1 MAAKKYFSNLD
12 LNQNQIKS
20 AVLETTT
27 SAGVASPANG
37 QIIFDTGSN
46 VLKYYDGA
54 TWQSPVGRFD
64 GAIVYKGSI
73 AHNAAAPGTVTN
85 GDLYVFTSAGTATNY
100 GGEYVQA
107 GDYVIY
113 DGTAEAWKVIQGNV
127 VIASTTAK
135 GIVELATNAE
145 AEAGV
150 NTDNAIVPS
159 ALTAWAD
166 QTDKT
171 IARKRVYTSQTINS
185 SGLTLTHSI
194 GKNNPYVSVYNS
206 AGQRVSLEITKGT
219 GTVVLTSNVELS
231 GATVVIS
238 A

>member
-12 LNQNQIKS
+12 LNKNQIKS

-46 VLKYYDGA
+46 VLKYYDGT
-54 TWQSPVGRFD
+54 TWQSPVSRFE

-73 AHNAAAPGTVTN
+73 GHDAAAPGTVTN

-100 GGEYVQA
+100 GGGTVEI

-113 DGTAEAWKVIQGNV
+113 DGSSWTVIQGNV
-127 VIASTTAK
+127 IQSSTTAK
-135 GIVELATNAE
+135 GIVELATNEE
-145 AEAGV
+145 AITG
-150 NTDNAIVPS
+150 TDVDRAIVPS
-159 ALTAWAD
+159 SLTAWAD
-166 QTDKT
+166 ETDRT